1 MQEEILLDENG
12 YNEFMKEYEYSFK
25 VKSIKPYIDYCI
37 SNNYKEVN
45 VVKQNRI
52 IFENKNIKNIIARIT
67 INDKNE
73 ISLDFKKVCNNK
85 EDLNI
90 SKESI
95 PIKFTKNN
103 IENIKSIL
111 DVLEFY
117 ETANNIRIRYIYEL
131 NGVKFEIDDYINPKM
146 QVVAIEGEK
155 EIVDKVYNDI
165 KRSNLW

>member
-25 VKSIKPYIDYCI
+25 VKSIKPYIDYWI

-52 IFENKNIKNIIARIT
+52 IFENKNSKNIIARIT

-73 ISLDFKKVCNNK
+73 ISLDFKNVCNNK

-90 SKESI
+90 SKESL
-95 PIKFTKNN
+95 PIILTEDN

-131 NGVKFEIDDYINPKM
+131 NGVMFEIDDYINPKM

-165 KRSNLW
+165 KGSNLW